1 MNMAIDEV
9 LLESAIRAGTAT
21 LRIYR
26 WNEPTVSLGYF
37 QPHDDPIIGQRF
49 EGLPVVRRL
58 SGGGAILHDH
68 ETTYSVVYPP
78 GHDFGDNPSRLYDA
92 VHASVV
98 QLLNSMGVPA
108 RLRGAPLAD
117 HPFLCFGRG
126 DARDVVVGASK
137 VMGSAQRR
145 RSGGVLQHG
154 ALLLRR
160 SPWAEEFAGLSDL
173 AAVSQDMIEKMPEL
187 LGAAISDSLPE
198 PTIPMVLNPDEEQRA
213 NALASTQYA
222 TPEQIARRSFRG
234 S

>member
-9 LLESAIRAGTAT
+9 LLESAIRAGMAT

-37 QPHDDPIIGQRF
+37 QPHDDRIIGQRF

-58 SGGGAILHDH
+58 SGGGAILHHH

-92 VHASVV
+92 VHAGVV
-98 QLLNSMGVPA
+98 QFLNSMEIPA
-108 RLRGAPLAD
+108 QLRGAPLAD
-117 HPFLCFGRG
+117 QPFLCFGRG
-126 DARDVVVGASK
+126 DARDVVIGASK

-145 RSGGVLQHG
+145 RSGAVLQHG

-160 SPWAEEFAGLSDL
+160 SSWAEEFAGLSDL
-173 AAVSQDMIEKMPEL
+173 TSLSQETIENMPAL

-198 PTIPMVLNPDEEQRA
+198 LTIATTLESCEEQRA
-213 NALASTQYA
+213 IALAVTQYA
-222 TPEQIARRSFRG
+222 TPAQIARRNSHG
-234 S
+234 P